1 MKRLDII
8 ILIISV
14 FGILSC
20 AGIDNEGGVAA
31 EARIELAVPAGL
43 AIVEYSDN
51 SVKMSWGE
59 VNQAKEYRYKLYA
72 TFHDASQ
79 KADSLIAIGITA
91 GTFKTIWDLDYDCA
105 EKGFR
110 YWFSVSAVSGS
121 SASEY
126 CEAIMIEPGGIA
138 PWVPENVECVSYTEK
153 GLTFSWQPA
162 EGAVAY
168 EYQLLS
174 KSDDVILTGETQDC
188 QFTCDDL
195 KKGRYYYFQVRSVN
209 DVKTS
214 VYSDKIEG
222 LTYGQYCP
230 ALSFK
235 VDAEDYIAFKNGSTA
250 SVDDGLLVSSYQ
262 TQVIEDA
269 VTLELVSDDEPE
281 AGREYYVTIPSQID
295 GHYLPYS
302 YVYAENVFDNLPLW
316 AYSASTDLEFKT
328 YMGMLSLN
336 ILPDNPSV
344 LKRLSIRSDNDI
356 AGTVVSHTDDGGQ
369 SVTVEGSTTI
379 DMSFGDGLTVGKEG
393 AQVYLPVPSGNYD
406 RLFVTLTFDY
416 NFPIQVQLKNIELP
430 SGTLVV
436 KDVNVQTQTTA
447 PETFTV
453 PLSFEDGWPFTSAL
467 VSNLSWSGDLYTL
480 NWNDMLVPFKICR
493 GKQYKYQYVEPTE
506 SAEGRLQLKKDN
518 AQDDMT
524 KWIMVPG
531 MGGRYISSVTIEN
544 TQSSTRKFTFKSSL
558 KEGSLGSLS
567 VKKNEMTSR
576 ELVNPDGDRLLND
589 GEDLYIL
596 MDYNTIYYITELSVT
611 YSTIK

>member
-1 MKRLDII
+1 MKRFNII
-8 ILIISV
+8 ILVLSV

-20 AGIDNEGGVAA
+20 SGIENAEGVSA
-31 EARIELAVPAGL
+31 ETKIDLDVPVGL

-51 SVKMSWGE
+51 SVKMSWSE
-59 VNQAKEYRYKLYA
+59 VEQAKEYRYKLYA
-72 TFHDASQ
+72 AFSDASH

-121 SASEY
+121 SVSEY

-138 PWVPENVECVSYTEK
+138 PWVPENVECISYTEK

-162 EGAVAY
+162 EGSVTY

-174 KSDDVILTGETQDC
+174 KSDEVIMDGETQDC
-188 QFTCDDL
+188 QCTCEGL

-214 VYSDKIEG
+214 VYSDKVEG
-222 LTYGQYCP
+222 LTNGQYCP
-230 ALSFK
+230 ALSFNA
-235 VDAEDYIAFKNGSTA
+235 DADAYIKFKDGSTA
-250 SVDDGLLVSSYQ
+250 AVDDGLLLSTYETKVS
-262 TQVIEDA
+262 EEA

-281 AGREYYVTIPSQID
+281 VGREYYVTIPSKID
-295 GHYLPYS
+295 GHNLPYS
-302 YVYAENVFDNLPLW
+302 YKYSDNVFDNLPLW
-316 AYSASTDLEFKT
+316 AASTSTDLKFKT

-344 LKRLSIRSDNDI
+344 LKRLSIRSDSDI

-379 DMSFGDGLTVGKEG
+379 DMTFDKGLTVGTDG
-393 AQVYLPVPSGNYD
+393 TQVYLPIPSGNYD

-416 NFPIQVQLKNIELP
+416 NFPIQVQLKNLELP
-430 SGTLVV
+430 SGDLVV
-436 KDVNVQTQTTA
+436 KDVNIQTQISA

-453 PLSFEDGWPFTSAL
+453 PLSFETAWPFTSAL
-467 VSNLSWSGDLYTL
+467 ASNHSWSGDLYTL
-480 NWNDMLVPFKICR
+480 AWNDMLVPFKICR
-493 GKQYKYQYVEPTE
+493 GKQYKYQYVQPTE
-506 SAEGRLQLKKDN
+506 TATGRLQLKKDN
-518 AQDDMT
+518 AQDNMT
-524 KWIMVPG
+524 KWIMIPG
-531 MGGRYISSVTIEN
+531 MGGRYISSVSIEN

-558 KEGSLGSLS
+558 KGASLGSLS
-567 VKKNEMTSR
+567 VKKNEIATR
-576 ELVNPDGDRLLND
+576 ELVDADGERLMND

-596 MDYNTIYYITELSVT
+596 LDYNNLYYITELSVT